1 MINRKIVAEDFKKA
15 EKEQQ
20 KIKQL
25 KITDK
30 LEENYRK
37 TYSLTSLSDQA
48 GTKSY
53 YSAFKNLSNLNPENY
68 SITNATFL
76 VENAFFN
83 EDKNFANTYLDPD
96 ILYIL

>member
-37 TYSLTSLSDQA
+37 TYSL
-48 GTKSY
+48 GTIP
-53 YSAFKNLSNLNPENY
+53 L
-68 SITNATFL
+68 T
-76 VENAFFN
+76 V
-83 EDKNFANTYLDPD
+83 
-96 ILYIL
+96 